1 MAVFEK
7 ATAYRS
13 AADKLLQVMESPGSS
28 LPLRDPTYFLYHHAT
43 ELVLKACL
51 LSHGLH
57 KAGHNIGALF
67 ELCRTN
73 KFLGLNDD
81 HFELHNLIGLLEGGN
96 NWNRYRYAVVN
107 NTLPPDLPWVHEA
120 VGQLF
125 EAVEPQVTAWA
136 TNNSAL
142 PTPSTIWRCLGKPS
156 YEKQPV
162 PSKPGP

>member
-1 MAVFEK
+1 MHGSAVVAGGGRSE
-7 ATAYRS
+7 TAPTQRDLHLRTIAERGRMGWQKSSGYNLRAKVEASIGRYKGRS
-13 AADKLLQVMESPGSS
+13 A
-28 LPLRDPTYFLYHHAT
+28 T
-43 ELVLKACL
+43 
-51 LSHGLH
+51 
-57 KAGHNIGALF
+57 
-67 ELCRTN
+67 LCD
-73 KFLGLNDD
+73 LGLNDD

-96 NWNRYRYAVVN
+96 SWDRYRYAVVN

-125 EAVEPQVTAWA
+125 EAVEPQVIAWA

-142 PTPSTIWRCLGKPS
+142 PTPSTIWRCLGKPF